1 VSFSISVNGDARS
14 GAAAPES
21 SIVLGQSE
29 PGRLGAEV
37 VASQSRVV
45 GRESELAVIRGF
57 VEADARRR
65 AFVLAGQAGI
75 GKTTLWEAGVDL
87 ARERGLRVLA
97 ARASSAETRLS
108 FSALIDLCDSVPS
121 ESLAELAG
129 PQRVAL
135 EVALLRAEPED
146 EAPSVHAI
154 ALGFRNVLRALSA
167 RTSVLIAIDD
177 VQWLDAPSVE
187 VLTFLVR
194 RLKDEP
200 VAFLLTRRADSATGL
215 ERVLQRGELRCLEV
229 GPLSFGAIRRLL
241 VERLGL
247 SVSRQLLHR
256 IVDVTLANPLFVLEL
271 GRELLATG
279 VPATADEL
287 PVPAGIEDLLGM
299 RVGSLPAPLRRVLVA
314 LALSADLRIFEL
326 AAAGGQGALD
336 DAVDRGLVRVE
347 GDRVRAVHPLVAAA
361 AMRSAGR
368 GERRELHLAL
378 ARAIADEELRAMH
391 LALATDETDGEL
403 SATVAAAA
411 ATASA
416 RGARQQAVALAE
428 HALRLTPAGAEQ
440 RGKRVL
446 ELADYLERAGEMQ
459 RLTDLLTP
467 EVELLPAGTPRARA
481 WLMLS
486 EGAGSRHMDD
496 LADHHRRALAEGAD
510 DPGLRARV
518 LAKQASNAA
527 ASTISD
533 LSRAE
538 SWALAALKTAG
549 GAGPDVQRMA
559 LYALAWVRAMTGRPV
574 DDLCRSS
581 QAASDVAAYI
591 AAAPERVAGQR
602 LVWRGE
608 IPRARETLMRFLA
621 LADERGERESY
632 ALMRLHV
639 CELHLRVGEWDA
651 AEALLDE
658 WAQSADRELMFRP
671 KYERCRALLAA
682 GRGDIEQT
690 QRWATLAVARGEET
704 GCRWDTFEG
713 LRALAISHLLAHE
726 PAAAAESL
734 RIVWHHLDREGID
747 EPGVFPVA
755 PELVQALTELGEL
768 QEAEAVTGRLAEL
781 ADRQAHPWASITVAR
796 CRGVVVLAGSVGDAS
811 AADALERA
819 AADYERIGLR
829 FDAARS
835 LLSLG
840 RARRR
845 LRQWGSARRAMEQ
858 AITAFDAMSSPGW
871 AQQARSELE
880 RVGGRRPRAS
890 GELTQSEQRTAELAA
905 DGMSNK
911 EIARELVV
919 TVHTV
924 EVHLSRAYAKL
935 GVRSRAQLSGRLLA
949 PGTPHS
955 AGTSR

>member
-1 VSFSISVNGDARS
+1 M
-14 GAAAPES
+14 
-21 SIVLGQSE
+21 
-29 PGRLGAEV
+29 
-37 VASQSRVV
+37 ASQSCVV
-45 GRESELAVIRGF
+45 GRESELAVIREF
-57 VEADARRR
+57 VEADGSRR
-65 AFVLAGQAGI
+65 ACVLAGQAGI
-75 GKTTLWEAGVDL
+75 GKTTLWEAGIDL

-97 ARASSAETRLS
+97 ARASSAEAQLS
-108 FSALIDLCDSVPS
+108 FSALIDLCDSVAS
-121 ESLAELAG
+121 DALAELAG
-129 PQRVAL
+129 PQRAAL
-135 EVALLRAEPED
+135 EVALLRAEPKD

-167 RTSVLIAIDD
+167 GTAVLIAIDD

-194 RLKDEP
+194 RLRDEP
-200 VAFLLTRRADSATGL
+200 VAFLLTRRADRPTAL
-215 ERVLQRGELRCLEV
+215 ERVLQRSDLDCLQV

-247 SVSRQLLHR
+247 SVSRHLLHR
-256 IVDVTLANPLFVLEL
+256 IVDVTLANPLFALEL
-271 GRELLATG
+271 GRELIATG

-287 PVPAGIEDLLGM
+287 PVPAGIDDLLGM

-314 LALSADLRIFEL
+314 LALSADLRVTEL
-326 AAAGGQGALD
+326 AAAGGQKALD
-336 DAVDRGLVRVE
+336 DAVDRGLVRVD
-347 GDRVRAVHPLVAAA
+347 GDRVRAMHPLVAVA

-378 ARAIADEELRAMH
+378 ARAIGDEELRALH
-391 LALATDETDGEL
+391 LALATEGTDGEL

-416 RGARQQAVALAE
+416 RGARQQAVELAE
-428 HALRLTPAGAEQ
+428 HALRLTPAGSGQ
-440 RGKRVL
+440 RGERLL
-446 ELADYLERAGEMQ
+446 ELADYLERAGEIQ
-459 RLTDLLTP
+459 RLTDLLAP
-467 EVELLPAGTPRARA
+467 EVDSLPPGTPRARA

-496 LADHHRRALAEGAD
+496 LAEHHRRALAEGAD

-533 LSRAE
+533 LPQAE
-538 SWALAALKTAG
+538 SWALAAVKTSRS
-549 GAGPDVQRMA
+549 AGPDVRRMA
-559 LYALAWVRAMTGRPV
+559 LYALAWARAMTGRPV

-602 LVWRGE
+602 LLWRGE
-608 IPRARETLMRFLA
+608 IPRARETLTRFLA

-651 AEALLDE
+651 AEALLVE
-658 WAQSADRELMFRP
+658 WAESADRELMFRP
-671 KYERCRALLAA
+671 KYERCRALLSA
-682 GRGDIEQT
+682 GRGDIEET
-690 QRWATLAVARGEET
+690 ERWATLAVARGEET

-713 LRALAISHLLAHE
+713 LRARALSHLLAHE
-726 PAAAAESL
+726 PAAAAEGL
-734 RIVWHHLDREGID
+734 RTVWDHNDREGVN

-768 QEAEAVTGRLAEL
+768 DEARAVTARLAQL
-781 ADRQAHPWASITVAR
+781 AERQAHPWASITAAR
-796 CRGVVVLAGSVGDAS
+796 CRGVVALAGSVPDGS
-811 AADALERA
+811 AADALLGA
-819 AADYERIGLR
+819 AADYERLGLR

-840 RARRR
+840 RAQRR
-845 LRQWGSARRAMEQ
+845 LRQWGSARHAMEQ
-858 AITAFDAMSSPGW
+858 AITAFDAMGSPGW
-871 AQQARSELE
+871 ARQARSELE
-880 RVGGRRPRAS
+880 RVGGRRPRAG
-890 GELTQSEQRTAELAA
+890 GELTRSEQRVAELAA
-905 DGMSNK
+905 EGMSNK

-919 TVHTV
+919 SVHTV
-924 EVHLSRAYAKL
+924 EVHLSRVYAKL
-935 GVRSRAQLSGRLLA
+935 GVRSRARLAGRLLA
-949 PGTPHS
+949 AVT
-955 AGTSR
+955 AKD